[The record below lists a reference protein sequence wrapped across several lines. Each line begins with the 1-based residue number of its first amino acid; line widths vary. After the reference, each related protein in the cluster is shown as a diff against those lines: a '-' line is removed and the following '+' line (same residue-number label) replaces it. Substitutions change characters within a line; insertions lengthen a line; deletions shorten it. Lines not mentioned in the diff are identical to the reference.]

1 MLDVYH
7 RNMLTPYF
15 RQSNIAS
22 VALILLPGLT
32 NIYYTFR
39 PNSPLVNVMM
49 YSVSLNVGLGC
60 QLLVS

>member
-49 YSVSLNVGLGC
+49 Y
-60 QLLVS
+60 